1 MGDKMTENEDIVLG
15 IDLGT
20 SNSAACIFKDGKTT
34 IVPSAEGASIY
45 GKAFPSYVAVTKEGN
60 ILVGEPAKR
69 QSVTNPE
76 GTVTAI
82 KRKMGTDFTIDLHGK
97 VYTPQEI
104 SAKILHK
111 IKLDAELFLG
121 QNIEKAVITVPAYF
135 NDIERT
141 ATKDAAE
148 IAGLN
153 VLRLI
158 SEPTAA
164 SLAYGIDKI
173 TDEDINILVFDLGGG
188 TLDVTIM
195 EFGDGIFEVQATS
208 CNNALGAVDIDNIII
223 RYLVEEFN
231 REHHIDLLED
241 FFVERRL
248 RESAEKA
255 RIELS
260 YFSETEINIPF
271 IALDS
276 DGNPLNLIIKL
287 TQAKLES
294 LVKPIL
300 NGFGQTIDKALE
312 VAEMSIGEIDKVILI
327 GKGSRMSVVQ
337 NYVED
342 YMGKEIERGMD
353 PVVCVAQGA
362 SILGNICGS
371 FRPVKY

>member
-1 MGDKMTENEDIVLG
+1 MVENDLVLG

-20 SNSAACIFKDGKTT
+20 SESYACVFKDGKT
-34 IVPSAEGASIY
+34 IMIPSKECDSIY
-45 GKAFPSYVAVTKEGN
+45 NYALPSYFAVTKDGKTF
-60 ILVGEPAKR
+60 IGEPAKS
-69 QSVTNPE
+69 QAATNPE

-82 KRKMGTDFTIDLHGK
+82 RRKMCTDFTVNLYGK
-97 VYTPQEI
+97 VYSPQEI
-104 SAKILHK
+104 SAKILQK

-121 QNIEKAVITVPAYF
+121 QDIEKAVITVPAYF

-195 EFGDGIFEVQATS
+195 EFGDGVFEVQATS
-208 CNNALGAVDIDNIII
+208 GDSMLGGIDMDNILI
-223 RYLVEEFN
+223 RYLSEEFEK
-231 REHHIDLLED
+231 EHDIDLLENP
-241 FFVERRL
+241 VAERML

-255 RIELS
+255 KIELS
-260 YFSETEINIPF
+260 SLIETDINIPF

-276 DGNPLNLIIKL
+276 DGNPLNLKTKIS
-287 TQAKLES
+287 QAKFES
-294 LVKPIL
+294 LVSPIL
-300 NGFGQTIDKALE
+300 YRFADVIDKALE
-312 VAEMSIGEIDKVILI
+312 LAEMSVADIDKVILI

-337 NYVED
+337 NFVED
-342 YMGKEIERGMD
+342 YMGKEIERGID
-353 PVVCVAQGA
+353 PVGCVAQGA